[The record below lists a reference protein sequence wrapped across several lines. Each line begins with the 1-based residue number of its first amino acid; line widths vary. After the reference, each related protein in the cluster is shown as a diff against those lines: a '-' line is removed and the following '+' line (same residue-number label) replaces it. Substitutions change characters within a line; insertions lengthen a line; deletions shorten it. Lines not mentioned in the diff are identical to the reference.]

1 MKKKI
6 FFIFVYALTLIIT
19 AVNVTIAIRDSLFF
33 DINNLPSGDLSY
45 TISSPTGDKT
55 LNIYVVENSIGA
67 AVRGEIVS
75 GDTVKNI
82 FWQTGTEAVNSFWEN
97 NDVVNIH
104 QVSINLAQ
112 GAVYD
117 CRRGTSLFQ
126 EGNLGGLAAPEVIAN
141 MEEANE

>member
-19 AVNVTIAIRDSLFF
+19 AINVTISIKDSLFF
-33 DINNLPSGDLSY
+33 DINNLPSGDLAYSL
-45 TISSPTGDKT
+45 SSPSGDKT
-55 LNIYVVENSIGA
+55 LNIYVVENSLGA
-67 AVRGEIVS
+67 AVRGEIIT
-75 GDTVKNI
+75 GENVKNI
-82 FWQTGTEAVNSFWEN
+82 FWQTNTDSVASFWEN
-97 NDVVNIH
+97 DDVVNIH
-104 QVSINLAQ
+104 EVSINLAQ

-141 MEEANE
+141 MEENK